1 MPNQKE
7 HLSPAL
13 FISEPPA
20 VRGGEFAWKVKERW
34 RCSVPAMV
42 LCIPLA
48 AGYLCGG
55 ALLCLH
61 SGRQSPAPSKRR
73 SLSPPAGLREVAFP
87 WGAALLN
94 APGADA
100 EGCGLGRLRHR
111 FTCPPAP
118 LLTASVPGRGRG
130 SGNELRAVSPARTA
144 AQRAGPGPAPP
155 RPLCCPEAARPAR
168 GFYLPEQPEDVHGVL
183 PLVFSDGGLNLP
195 QPPHPPHVGSGRGF
209 PQHPGQLLRI

>member
-48 AGYLCGG
+48 AGCLCSG

-73 SLSPPAGLREVAFP
+73 SLSSLAGLREVAFP

-130 SGNELRAVSPARTA
+130 GGNELRAVSPARTA

-155 RPLCCPEAARPAR
+155 RPRTAPAPLLPGGGPPRPR
-168 GFYLPEQPEDVHGVL
+168 LLP
-183 PLVFSDGGLNLP
+183 S
-195 QPPHPPHVGSGRGF
+195 
-209 PQHPGQLLRI
+209 